1 MDAPSDLGIEAPK
14 QPKNCFFPF
23 SKFGSKQRR
32 FNVAWYA
39 DREWLEYS
47 KAKDAAF
54 CYCCRKF
61 SSRSGCESDVFT
73 IAGYKDWT
81 SALESKKGFAR
92 HVGSMQHT
100 NSMKNGKTHEI
111 AMKTNSTI
119 SRQLVHDVVEENRYY
134 VSTIMEV
141 VFSPLTQTTLVTVFF
156 PL

>member
-1 MDAPSDLGIEAPK
+1 LAPKKLFSSSSFFFVLFNLLPSKLQKMDAPSDLGIEAPK

-92 HVGSMQHT
+92 HVGSMQH
-100 NSMKNGKTHEI
+100 KQHE
-111 AMKTNSTI
+111 KLEDPRDRNED
-119 SRQLVHDVVEENRYY
+119 QFYY
-134 VSTIMEV
+134 LEAAGA
-141 VFSPLTQTTLVTVFF
+141 
-156 PL
+156 